1 MTTPNANG
9 VNLPTNGLHFAGLL
23 HSAEENN
30 MNYST
35 EEHFLPNATSA
46 RLEDPEDN
54 FDHGIDCF
62 EFPSDT
68 ALRGAQSR
76 VRQLESNPLTA
87 YVLTNDFHDFLLAM
101 QHWIGKGFYV
111 GDSSAIVCRPD
122 LQSAKLFRPLD

>member
-1 MTTPNANG
+1 M
-9 VNLPTNGLHFAGLL
+9 
-23 HSAEENN
+23 S
-30 MNYST
+30 YST

-46 RLEDPEDN
+46 RLEDPEDD

-68 ALRGAQSR
+68 VLDAAQSK

-87 YVLTNDFHDFLLAM
+87 YILTNDFHDFLLAM
-101 QHWIGKGFYV
+101 QHWVNKRYYV
-111 GDSSAIVCRPD
+111 GDSSAIVCGHD